1 MLKITGQMDMAVD
14 RFFTMYPEEVSQWM
28 KNINRLPSKH
38 MFLVQAEGLNVGLQI
53 KEFMLFSDGYVHLE
67 GSLVLPDAWVNK
79 KPETGFYFDNEA
91 SALWPFLQNC
101 LRDALDYAKKGDA

>member
-38 MFLVQAEGLNVGLQI
+38 VFMMQAEGLEVGLHI
-53 KEFMLFSDGYVHLE
+53 DEFRVATDGYVHLE
-67 GSLVLPDAWVNK
+67 GSLVLPESWVNK
-79 KPETGFYFDNEA
+79 KPVTGFYFDNEGA
-91 SALWPFLQNC
+91 SLWPFLQNR
-101 LRDALDYAKKGDA
+101 LQEALDYASKVGA